1 MAEQDLFTL
10 GQNFGAVLGRI
21 FTPAPAV
28 VIEHK
33 LPGRR
38 RYSCKSIK
46 GHQEICAQIEK
57 MLASYP
63 GVTKARVSPFTGSIT
78 VSYSCEERQISE
90 LIDALSHLISGRH
103 AIHDK
108 SFIPS
113 FALSAGENL
122 NDSALK
128 LREAASRFLNREEPL
143 FVSRIAGFLLLCY
156 GVSRV
161 MKGERPS
168 GPQLFWWGLALLLR
182 QSHRHPKELISSAR
196 QAMHTQASSGRRAG

>member
-21 FTPAPAV
+21 FTPAPAI

-38 RYSCKSIK
+38 RYSCLPIKS
-46 GHQEICAQIEK
+46 HQDICAQIES
-57 MLASYP
+57 MLSSYP
-63 GVTKARVSPFTGSIT
+63 GVTQAKVSALTGSIT
-78 VSYSCEERQISE
+78 VSYTCEERQISE

-108 SFIPS
+108 SIIPS
-113 FALSAGENL
+113 FALSVGENL

-128 LREAASRFLNREEPL
+128 LREATSRFLNREEPL
-143 FVSRIAGFLLLCY
+143 FISRIAGFLLLCY

-161 MKGERPS
+161 MQGERPS

-196 QAMHTQASSGRRAG
+196 RAMQSQGAAGKQAA